1 MSGRGGAGGIQSD
14 KTVATDA
21 TNAGDGNGLL
31 YFRRLGATTTA
42 ARATIVVVDIG
53 ARGAIRRRHSRAA
66 VRIDG
71 AISSECGRVR
81 TRL

>member
-14 KTVATDA
+14 TTVAADA
-21 TNAGDGNGLL
+21 ANAGDGNGLL
-31 YFRRLGATTTA
+31 HFRRLGATTTA
-42 ARATIVVVDIG
+42 PATIVVVDIG
-53 ARGAIRRRHSRAA
+53 ARGTIRRRHSRAA